1 MKPFLIIGL
10 GRFLKENSV
19 ETVFAVFSEFY
30 HSISYKYQ
38 KSSELV
44 LIDKDYHHNLNKDLS
59 TKYNIEGNTRLLP
72 LSDQKQVE
80 AMYGQGSLLLL
91 PRKVNC
97 SSIIK
102 EAFQYGLPVLG
113 YAHSSHDNL
122 LDASTG
128 LKVFYESEAQ
138 AIRSMADN
146 IRLLKYDP
154 EAVKLLKKGASKK
167 YQAEYKWKRKQQS
180 GG

>member
-1 MKPFLIIGL
+1 MKPFLIVGL

-19 ETVFAVFSEFY
+19 ETVFNAFSEFY

-38 KSSELV
+38 KSTELV
-44 LIDKDYHHNLNKDLS
+44 LIDKAYHHSLNINLAI
-59 TKYNIEGNTRLLP
+59 KYNVEEATRFVSLAEQE
-72 LSDQKQVE
+72 DVE
-80 AMYGQGSLLLL
+80 DTYTKGSLLLL

-128 LKVFYESEAQ
+128 LKIFYESDAQ
-138 AIRSMADN
+138 AIQSLAEN
-146 IRLLKYDP
+146 LRLLKYDP
-154 EAVKLLKKGASKK
+154 EAVKLLKKGAISRFN
-167 YQAEYKWKRKQQS
+167 ADFKWRQKGQGS
-180 GG
+180 

>member
-19 ETVFAVFSEFY
+19 ETVFAAFSEFY

-38 KSSELV
+38 KDTELI
-44 LIDKDYHHNLNKDLS
+44 LIDKEYNHNLNRNLS
-59 TKYNIEGNTRLLP
+59 TEFNIVGKTRFVP
-72 LSDQKQVE
+72 LTEQKVVE
-80 AMYGQGSLLLL
+80 EMYTQGSLLLL

-128 LKVFYESEAQ
+128 LKVFFESDEQ
-138 AIRSMADN
+138 ATQALAEN
-146 IRLLKYDP
+146 LRLLKYDP
-154 EAVKLLKKGASKK
+154 EAVKLLKKGASNK
-167 YQAEYKWKRKQQS
+167 YDTEFKWRNKPQGS
-180 GG
+180 